1 MGHQPCRD
9 TGLRKCGLIKPH
21 PIKAPNNQDPQLTGT
36 IEPQV
41 CASCTPPLLYSGGP
55 VLSTNGAA
63 GLTVTPIWWQ
73 PSGSHYSFP
82 SIYQDLLDQYVK
94 DVAAASGGTDNV
106 YSILTEYYEI
116 AGGLKTYLSY
126 KITAGTPLVDTS
138 AFPADG
144 CKPAPGIQRLYH
156 RCPDT

>member
-1 MGHQPCRD
+1 M
-9 TGLRKCGLIKPH
+9 
-21 PIKAPNNQDPQLTGT
+21 
-36 IEPQV
+36 
-41 CASCTPPLLYSGGP
+41 LYSGGP

-73 PSGSHYSFP
+73 PSGSPYSFP

-106 YSILTEYYEI
+106 YSILTEYYEV

-126 KITAGTPLVDTS
+126 KVTAGTPLVDTS

-144 CKPAPGIQRLYH
+144 CKPAPGYSACITDAQIRNELRAVTASQKLPTTLAYFY
-156 RCPDT
+156 PVFLPPGVETEDIDGSN